1 MTDEENQPGE
11 ATLQGVFRFSR
22 SRADEAARN
31 WLESEPERERAAL
44 AKAEGRL
51 DKVDTPER
59 IVKHANRLREQVRR
73 YRPPLREAAAAEE
86 VVPESIR
93 ELAANKAVT
102 KADLSPWLLERVI
115 GETKDFLSAE
125 FFELGS
131 AAMRSVA
138 RITTRTDGN
147 IYYGTGFMVTP
158 SLMLTNEHVLEQ
170 AAWAAASAAEFDYQ
184 RDRNGNQRQ
193 VQTFRLDPDAFFLND
208 KLLDYALVAV
218 SPVPSAGTAKLS
230 AYGFCPLIAAEG
242 KIIVTDPVNIIQHP
256 LGRLKEVVVRENKLS
271 ALPAQKDKN
280 HLAHYVAD
288 TEQGSSGSPVF
299 NDRWEVIALH
309 HQGVPAMDQ
318 GGNYLTRNGSVWN
331 TSMPLDAI
339 KWVGNEGIRISRI
352 IRHLKGRKDVPAH
365 MAGLLKEL
373 LDRADT
379 VEMGPVNT
387 ETSTDAPPP
396 PDNPFN
402 MVTAVNMSGE
412 ATITVPVTITVEV
425 GGGRAVRAEL
435 GRTAPVERVRPAP
448 DYDGRP
454 GFDAEFL
461 GAAVPMPDLVDRRHG
476 EPAAL
481 ADGSVE
487 LKYHHFS
494 VVMNADRRLAY
505 VSAVN
510 YDASAPFVEERG
522 DDDWFLDPRLDTGA
536 QADNRFYKNNPLDRG
551 HLTRRYDAG
560 WGMTAE
566 EAKLANDDTFHWTNC
581 APQHEIFN
589 QSKLS
594 QPKDLRLWGELENHI
609 TDQAKQDMQRLS
621 IFNGPVFGK
630 DDRTHRGLLIP
641 SAFWKVVAYR
651 SRGGELRAVGFV
663 LHQADLISNLAVE
676 RFDVGRFDLRQVRIS
691 RIEELTGLDFKGL
704 RNVDPMAATGV
715 REVFEGAVV
724 AERKLNSAADI
735 SF

>member
-1 MTDEENQPGE
+1 M
-11 ATLQGVFRFSR
+11 FRFSR
-22 SRADEAARN
+22 ARAEEAARN
-31 WLESEPERERAAL
+31 WRESEPERERAAL

-51 DKVDTPER
+51 DEVDTPER

-73 YRPPLREAAAAEE
+73 YRPPLRETAAPDE
-86 VVPESIR
+86 VVPESVR
-93 ELAANKAVT
+93 ELAASKAVT
-102 KADLSPWLLERVI
+102 KADLSHWLVERVI

-138 RITTRTDGN
+138 RISTRTDGN

-170 AAWAAASAAEFDYQ
+170 ASWAAASAAEFDFQ

-193 VQTFRLDPDAFFLND
+193 VQTFRLDPDTFFLND

-218 SPVPSAGTAKLS
+218 SPVASVGTAKL
-230 AYGFCPLIAAEG
+230 AEYGFCPLVAAEG

-256 LGRLKEVVVRENKLS
+256 LGRLKEVVIRENKLS
-271 ALPAQKDKN
+271 ALPAQKGKD

-318 GGNYLTRNGSVWN
+318 DGNYLTKDGVVWDN
-331 TSMPLDAI
+331 SMPLDAI
-339 KWVGNEGIRISRI
+339 KWIGNEGIRISRI

-365 MAGLLKEL
+365 MAGLLKDL
-373 LDRADT
+373 LDRSDT

-387 ETSTDAPPP
+387 ETAADAPS
-396 PDNPFN
+396 PDGPGNKLTP
-402 MVTAVNMSGE
+402 VNMSGE
-412 ATITVPVTITVEV
+412 ATITVPVTITVRV
-425 GGGRAVRAEL
+425 GD
-435 GRTAPVERVRPAP
+435 GRTASARLSSAAEAERVEPAP
-448 DYDGRP
+448 DYDRRP
-454 GFDAEFL
+454 GFDTEFL
-461 GAAVPMPDLVDRRHG
+461 GASVPLPDLVDRRHD

-481 ADGSVE
+481 ADGSLE
-487 LKYHHFS
+487 LKYFHFS
-494 VVMNADRRLAY
+494 VLMNADRRLAY

-510 YDASAPFVEERG
+510 YDAGALFVEERG
-522 DDDWFLDPRLDTGA
+522 DDDWFLDPRIGA
-536 QADNRFYKNNPLDRG
+536 GLQADNRFYKNNPLERG
-551 HLTRRYDAG
+551 HLTRRADAG

-581 APQHEIFN
+581 SPQHQVFN

-594 QPKDLRLWGELENHI
+594 QPKDLRLWGELENHV

-651 SRGGELRAVGFV
+651 SRGDELRAVGFV
-663 LHQADLISNLAVE
+663 LHQTDLIRNLAAE
-676 RFDVGRFDLRQVRIS
+676 RFDVGRFDLRQVRIG

-724 AERKLNSAADI
+724 AERKLESAADI
-735 SF
+735 RF